1 MHELRIAADLAE
13 MVERYAS
20 EAGWKAVERVNVT
33 FGQFIQ
39 VVPDLLESAFRVAA
53 RGSVP
58 ADAELVIEIVP
69 AEMRCMHCG
78 APYMP
83 AGDLHA
89 CQSCGSEEIELI
101 HGKELFIK
109 SIEGG

>member
-1 MHELRIAADLAE
+1 MHELRIATDLAE

-39 VVPDLLESAFRVAA
+39 VVPDLFESAFREATRETLA
-53 RGSVP
+53 RN
-58 ADAELVIEIVP
+58 AELAIEIIP
-69 AEMRCMHCG
+69 AEMRCIGCG
-78 APYMP
+78 APYIP
-83 AGDLHA
+83 AGDIHA
-89 CQSCGSEEIELI
+89 CQKCGSEDIDLI